1 MTYAEFSAGEHTG
14 DSKIDRES
22 VRGGFFGVAACLYQ
36 CADQCFGISG
46 DQHFVCVVPFVPG
59 YATLWEEGA
68 KARIR
73 VDDNRD
79 VYKPHTGLWLGIA
92 ASAPNLLLCVL
103 CVLFTLIHQITS
115 VEWCGFAGGVC
126 AVIGRLWQ
134 AMYMG
139 ILQSIAPGGKYIM
152 LLIPI
157 PAILLCWGAYRL
169 GYGNFRLLGGAK
181 QKK

>member
-1 MTYAEFSAGEHTG
+1 MLNFL
-14 DSKIDRES
+14 RENIRVIRKLIVNQFGAAFLALLLAFTS
-22 VRGGFFGVAACLYQ
+22 VRISASVYLVTSILSVLFLLYL
-36 CADQCFGISG
+36 D
-46 DQHFVCVVPFVPG
+46 

-92 ASAPNLLLCVL
+92 ASAPNLLLGVL
-103 CVLFTLIHQITS
+103 CTLFTLIHQITS